1 MQLCS
6 VGDSYGSRAF
16 PALQSS
22 LLTSDLR
29 HLEVGVAFPTS
40 QACWEGQENNF

>member
-22 LLTSDLR
+22 LLTS
-29 HLEVGVAFPTS
+29 EVGVAFPTS